1 MYKMLCI
8 EVKGHGPLEKLEG
21 FFEKRLNIFKIYE
34 CAPMQIG
41 KGNETISAEKEKIN
55 LLTYDVI

>member
-8 EVKGHGPLEKLEG
+8 KVKGHGPLEKLEG
-21 FFEKRLNIFKIYE
+21 FFEKTLNIFKTYE

-41 KGNETISAEKEKIN
+41 KENETISAEKEK
-55 LLTYDVI
+55 